1 VFLDRQVLNRDQ
13 SDDLVARLRTAGFTI
28 QPAPYSRRSYD
39 IAVVEGKEFVR
50 IGQIHQRTDLV
61 MVEISDA
68 HPQWKSAYALLEDV
82 RKR

>member
-1 VFLDRQVLNRDQ
+1 MFVDRQVLNRVQ
-13 SDDLVARLRTAGFTI
+13 SDDLVARLRIAGFAI
-28 QPAPYSRRSYD
+28 QPTSYSRRSYD
-39 IAVVEGKEFVR
+39 IAVVEGKESTR